1 MPRLSSSSSGAR
13 FLDKDRVVRE
23 LQALALLA
31 RQAESEIQSV
41 VLFGSIAKNN
51 YTPRSD
57 ADLLIVLKHSPERF
71 LDRIPRFLRLFL
83 DASVPVEVFPYTVQE
98 CKTVPLARRALREGQ
113 LL

>member
-71 LDRIPRFLRLFL
+71 LRLFL